1 MKKLAALILC
11 SVFVSGCAQN
21 QEVYYNAVQQ
31 QNMAYMNAYQS
42 VENESVTFDGTFT
55 GTISI
60 VKPKELPK
68 LQYIE
73 PPKSSSEIALEWAK
87 VIVPAASMVA
97 GLHYNYKSI
106 DSSNKYNAKNIESWT
121 GNFDKSSS
129 VLVSNVKDTTNV
141 SDIEKTQVRDTS
153 NVSKSEVKETT
164 NTSNTSNTSNTANT
178 SNIENTSTT
187 TNSGTPEQ

>member
-1 MKKLAALILC
+1 MQKLAAIILC

-21 QEVYYNAVQQ
+21 QEIYYNAVQQ

-73 PPKSSSEIALEWAK
+73 PPKSGSEIALEWAK
-87 VIVPAASMVA
+87 VIIPAASMVA

-129 VLVSNVKDTTNV
+129 IVVSNVKDTTNV
-141 SDIEKTQVRDTS
+141 TDTS
-153 NVSKSEVKETT
+153 NTKVRETSNISKSEIKESTA
-164 NTSNTSNTSNTANT
+164 TSNTSNTSSITDT
-178 SNIENTSTT
+178 SNTT
-187 TNSGTPEQ
+187 TTTDSGTDEQ